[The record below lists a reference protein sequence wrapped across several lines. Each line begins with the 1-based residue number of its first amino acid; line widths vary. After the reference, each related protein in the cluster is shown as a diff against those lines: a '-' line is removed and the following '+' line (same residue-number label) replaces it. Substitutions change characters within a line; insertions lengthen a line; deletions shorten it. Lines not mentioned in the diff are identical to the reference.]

1 MSRNRL
7 FWGFTVVAVGMIG
20 CAPEASSPR
29 STTGLPMLAVNQRN
43 GDGEIRCFFSPK
55 GGCTEAIV
63 EEIDHAQKLVL
74 VQAYSFTS
82 APIAKALEL
91 AHQRGVRVIVVLDKS
106 QRTEKYSSADFVAH
120 AGIETYIDAQHAIA
134 HNKVMLIDGHTLI
147 TGSFNFTHNAE
158 NSNAEN
164 LLIIHDRPDLYA
176 AYQQNFQHH
185 LHHSEPYAGRGVVP
199 ESAGTNEPDA
209 QPQPHPSH
217 PRSRTRWPNETAP
230 TNPRTTSR
238 AFQEEDDDPQFDDPR
253 QRAPVRV
260 R

>member
-29 STTGLPMLAVNQRN
+29 STTGLPTLAVNQRN
-43 GDGEIRCFFSPK
+43 GAGEIRCFFSPK
-55 GGCTEAIV
+55 GGCTDAIV
-63 EEIDHAQKLVL
+63 QEIDHAQKLVL

-91 AHQRGVRVIVVLDKS
+91 AHRRGVRVTVVLDKS
-106 QRTEKYSSADFVAH
+106 QRTEKYSSADFLAH
-120 AGIETYIDAQHAIA
+120 AGIETYIDAEHAIA

-158 NSNAEN
+158 SSNAEN
-164 LLIIHDRPDLYA
+164 LLIIHDRLDLYA

-185 LHHSEPYAGRGVVP
+185 LHHSEHYVGRGVGP
-199 ESAGTNEPDA
+199 ISDGTNEPDDK
-209 QPQPHPSH
+209 PQPHPSH
-217 PRSRTRWPNETAP
+217 PRSRTRSPNETAP
-230 TNPRTTSR
+230 TNHRTSSR
-238 AFQEEDDDPQFDDPR
+238 SFLEEDADPAFDDPR
-253 QRAPVRV
+253 PSTPTRTR
-260 R
+260 

>member
-7 FWGFTVVAVGMIG
+7 FWGFTVVMLGLLG
-20 CAPEASSPR
+20 CAPEGSSPR
-29 STTGLPMLAVNQRN
+29 SATGLPTLGVSQGNE
-43 GDGEIRCFFSPK
+43 GGEIRCFFSPK

-63 EEIDHAQKLVL
+63 EEIDHAQRLVL

-91 AHQRGVRVIVVLDKS
+91 AHLRGVRVIVVLDKS
-106 QRTEKYSSADFVAH
+106 QRTEKYSSADFLAH
-120 AGIETYIDAQHAIA
+120 AGIETYIDAEHAIA

-158 NSNAEN
+158 SSNAEN

-185 LHHSEPYAGRGVVP
+185 LHHSEHYVGRGVDPV
-199 ESAGTNEPDA
+199 SDGTHEPDDRPA
-209 QPQPHPSH
+209 SHPSH
-217 PRSRTRWPNETAP
+217 PRSRTHSPNENAP
-230 TNPRTTSR
+230 TNHRTSSR
-238 AFQEEDDDPQFDDPR
+238 AFQEEDGDPQFDDPR
-253 QRAPVRV
+253 DRAPART